1 MEFQPSERP
10 PLPPPFAPEPVLARE
25 RIVTLDVIRGVAI
38 FGILTVNIQFFAMT
52 DAVRNRPWLFEGV
65 DYHIWH
71 VVYVFFKGKF
81 LTIFAALFGAG
92 ILLMTDHA
100 TERGFS
106 PLALHF
112 RRMAGLLLIGMIHA
126 YLIWDGDILVNY
138 ALCGCV
144 VVWFRRVR
152 ARWLI
157 PLALCMLIIPFLVS
171 FLWFIYPENSVLY
184 FISGEWF
191 SPDAAYHGSW
201 LEQMPSR
208 ARESF
213 ERQTAMFARYTFW
226 QAGAVML
233 LGMVL
238 FRSGIL
244 SGARPTRFYVATL
257 VLAGVPALVVLELG
271 LPDDWTIRYWG
282 SLFLALA
289 WIALAVLMTRT
300 RWLDSFTAALAAVGR
315 MALTNYLMQSV
326 ICTWIF
332 YGHGL
337 GWYDNT
343 RVSTQLL
350 IVVAIA
356 VFQLIASS
364 LWLRW
369 FRFGPI
375 EYLWRWAT
383 YGRRP
388 AFLHGSV
395 SLR

>member
-1 MEFQPSERP
+1 
-10 PLPPPFAPEPVLARE
+10 
-25 RIVTLDVIRGVAI
+25 
-38 FGILTVNIQFFAMT
+38 
-52 DAVRNRPWLFEGV
+52 
-65 DYHIWH
+65 
-71 VVYVFFKGKF
+71 
-81 LTIFAALFGAG
+81 
-92 ILLMTDHA
+92 MTDHA

-126 YLIWDGDILVNY
+126 YLIWHGDILVNY

-144 VVWFRRVR
+144 VVWFRRMR

-157 PLALCMLIIPFLVS
+157 PLALCMLIVPFLVFFLS
-171 FLWFIYPENSVLY
+171 FTYLEDALLHFI
-184 FISGEWF
+184 WF

-201 LEQMPSR
+201 LEQMPLR

-213 ERQTAMFARYTFW
+213 YRQTALFASHTFW
-226 QAGAVML
+226 QAGGVML

-244 SGARPTRFYVATL
+244 SGARPTRFYLATL
-257 VLAGVPALVVLELG
+257 VSAGIPGLAVLALGVWLFSGYWDPL
-271 LPDDWTIRYWG
+271 RYWG